1 VSFVLTALLRAR
13 QFKKGTPVV
22 ANPIAQK
29 INGVLRKMPSWP
41 LYIIGFIP
49 FGVYFYWAVTN
60 QLGADP
66 LARLEHQIGEWALQ
80 LLILTLLV
88 SPIRKLTGIS
98 FIKFRRA
105 FGLMAFFYVC
115 LHLSVWVALDKSFL
129 WGEIIKDLYKRPYII
144 IGMTAFTVLI
154 PMALTSNNRSIRKFG
169 PKVWGRIHMLGY
181 VATAAGA
188 LHYMM
193 LVKAW
198 PLEPIVYCLIVAGLL
213 LWRVKWPRFLRFASS
228 N

>member
-1 VSFVLTALLRAR
+1 MPA
-13 QFKKGTPVV
+13 V
-22 ANPIAQK
+22 ANPVAQR
-29 INGVLRKMPSWP
+29 INRGLRKLPSWP
-41 LYIIGFIP
+41 LYIIGFVP

-66 LARLEHQIGEWALQ
+66 LQKLEHQLGIWALQ

-88 SPIRKLTGIS
+88 TPLRKFTGIS
-98 FIKFRRA
+98 FVKFRRA
-105 FGLMAFFYVC
+105 IGLMAFFYVC
-115 LHLSVWVALDKSFL
+115 LHLTVWVVLDKSLF
-129 WGEIIKDLYKRPYII
+129 WNEILKDLYKRPYII

-169 PKVWGRIHMLGY
+169 PKVWGRIHKLGY

-188 LHYMM
+188 AHYML

-198 PLEPIVYCLIVAGLL
+198 PLEPIVYCLIVTGLL
-213 LWRVKWPRFLRFASS
+213 LIRVKWSRFSPKLA
-228 N
+228 